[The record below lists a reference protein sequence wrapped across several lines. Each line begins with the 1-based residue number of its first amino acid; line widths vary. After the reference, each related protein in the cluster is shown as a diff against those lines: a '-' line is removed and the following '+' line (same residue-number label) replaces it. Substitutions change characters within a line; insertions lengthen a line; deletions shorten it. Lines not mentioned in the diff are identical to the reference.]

1 MTFQRSI
8 DKRLNSIKGGTITA
22 STERIFTAIFVVLLF
37 IQEIP
42 MKTTFRELSI
52 KGELRSQSS
61 LNVNFVLLL
70 CHVRTLLILT
80 FRARTISKELMRGRR
95 EEA

>member
-1 MTFQRSI
+1 
-8 DKRLNSIKGGTITA
+8 
-22 STERIFTAIFVVLLF
+22 
-37 IQEIP
+37 